1 MLMSTTRTGAALL
14 LLLAAAAGTATAL
27 PSHNKKHRSAA
38 AAAAAA
44 RNASARG
51 RTAQPRQ
58 REDFFE
64 VTELPETLGE
74 FSPWYSRYVNV
85 FGIHIVATPGSRFTS
100 DYWTTPFDDDTL
112 LYAANIM
119 AQWIDNN
126 EDGLP
131 DDPRIIESMINENA
145 LLYMTP
151 TDSEPE
157 SDEFFDDWGSN
168 RPSGYGM
175 QFLHGEETVRYPSI
189 PVPPGTRFDACPE
202 ETQHL
207 VNNYGHVKVY
217 PEIFGRDPGSIMTA
231 NMERIIG
238 GTYALPCPR
247 PSLSI
252 TKIGLLACS
261 ECHWY

>member
-1 MLMSTTRTGAALL
+1 MRTTAAVVLVAVARVGAA
-14 LLLAAAAGTATAL
+14 AT
-27 PSHNKKHRSAA
+27 PT
-38 AAAAAA
+38 
-44 RNASARG
+44 NASSGATR
-51 RTAQPRQ
+51 RA
-58 REDFFE
+58 DYFE
-64 VTELPETLGE
+64 VTELPDTLSD

-85 FGIHIVATPGSRFTS
+85 FGIHIVATPGERFTS
-100 DYWTTPFDDDTL
+100 AYWSTAFDDDTL

-131 DDPRIIESMINENA
+131 DDPRVIESMVHENA

-151 TDSEPE
+151 TDDEPE
-157 SDEFFDDWGSN
+157 STEFFNDWGSN

-217 PEIFGRDPGSIMTA
+217 PES
-231 NMERIIG
+231 E
-238 GTYALPCPR
+238 
-247 PSLSI
+247 
-252 TKIGLLACS
+252 LA
-261 ECHWY
+261 